1 MIRKRWVVIVLLS
14 GVACQSSDENS
25 VDLESQCNGLELL
38 CERRVDEVAFAG
50 THNSMSSTED
60 GWMFPNQEFNF
71 ERQLDDGVRALNID
85 THWWNDE
92 PYLCHTYCD
101 LGAMSLLDGFN
112 RIGDWLKEHPREV
125 LIITLQSAVDGD
137 NTMAVL
143 ESSSLSG
150 LLYDHELGTEWPTL
164 ATLIDLNQRVLL
176 FSNQGGGQHAGYM
189 DQWMHWIDNPYSAQ
203 DVEDF
208 SCEFDRGNVETA
220 TLFNVNHFITNPVAD
235 IEDSDIANQYDVLME
250 HVEKCRQ
257 ETDYFPNQ
265 ILVDF
270 YSKGS
275 VLEVVHQINTGL

>member
-257 ETDYFPNQ
+257 ETGYFPNQ